1 MKFARRK
8 TEPPEVNLTP
18 LIDVV
23 FLLLI
28 FFMVSTSFKLE
39 TQLMVELPSAEG
51 VISSDPVDTV
61 TVTVGRT
68 GNYAVNERVLLNQSV
83 EVLRNTLQAVSK
95 GRHDR
100 PLILMADAQ
109 APHQAVVTILD
120 VAGQLGF
127 EQISISTQN
136 EEAASD

>member
-109 APHQAVVTILD
+109 APHQA
-120 VAGQLGF
+120 
-127 EQISISTQN
+127 
-136 EEAASD
+136 

>member
-51 VISSDPVDTV
+51 VVSSDPVDAV

-68 GNYAVNERVLLNQSV
+68 GNYAVNERVLLNQSS
-83 EVLRNTLQAVSK
+83 EVLRSTLEAVSK

-100 PLILMADAQ
+100 PLFLMADAQ

-136 EEAASD
+136 EEVASD